1 VTARQVIRRIRD
13 LADTAAK
20 VHQVGSH
27 ERWQVNGH
35 CKITIPVH
43 GGDIPPGTLS
53 SIQRQ
58 GAHCLGEAW
67 LK

>member
-1 VTARQVIRRIRD
+1 MTARQVIRRIRD
-13 LADTAAK
+13 LADTAVK

-27 ERWQVNGH
+27 EKWQVNGH
-35 CKITIPVH
+35 CKVTIPVH
-43 GGDIPPGTLS
+43 PGDIPAGTLS

-58 GAHCLGEAW
+58 GAHCLGEGW